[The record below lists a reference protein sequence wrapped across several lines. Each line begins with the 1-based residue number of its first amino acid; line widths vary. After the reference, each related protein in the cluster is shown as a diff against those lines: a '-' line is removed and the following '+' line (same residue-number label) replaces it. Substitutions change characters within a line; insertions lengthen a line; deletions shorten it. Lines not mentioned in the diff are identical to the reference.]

1 MKTMDAA
8 RYLRQLLLA
17 DVGAAGQARI
27 GAARARVG
35 GDTQAH
41 AIAELYARRAGFA
54 GVDPAAAGEP
64 ASEADG
70 GEVRAAAARDV
81 LVGARLALRETRRA
95 LGLPRAGVAGE
106 GER

>member
-1 MKTMDAA
+1 MDAA

-35 GDTQAH
+35 GDTPAH
-41 AIAELYARRAGFA
+41 VVAELYARRAGFA
-54 GVDPAAAGEP
+54 GVDPAASGELDGDA
-64 ASEADG
+64 ASNAEAVD
-70 GEVRAAAARDV
+70 VRTPAARAV
-81 LVGARLALRETRRA
+81 LSGARLALRETRRA
-95 LGLPRAGVAGE
+95 LGPVVAERE